1 MIMDE
6 QETIHQLVDRVLK
19 DINAHHYA
27 PTTLA
32 NYRGF
37 YHHLMKYAD
46 ARGVGA
52 YSPSFGRDFFHGRY
66 HCRLEDV
73 PSPVPRRLS
82 GPRRYLTVL
91 DYYHRH
97 GTLPLRRQSTAE
109 IQVLPTELE
118 QALADFDG
126 DCTDR
131 GHSPRAARTRQA
143 RVRHFLTYVANQ
155 GIPWTAVTGTVLSQ
169 YTTTLMTYQPKTVR
183 AILSQV
189 RTFLRFLHRS
199 GLYSQDL
206 SRALPPVRMTPGAR
220 LPHSWP
226 IQAVSAV
233 LAAVDRGT
241 PLGKRD
247 YAILLLAAR
256 LGLRIGD
263 ITALPLTALH
273 WKTKTITWVQQKT
286 ARAMELPLLDDVG
299 WAIIDYLRNGRPET
313 ASGCVFVRH
322 RAPFEPFSPDSNLH
336 GLLMHY
342 VQKAGIAV
350 PAGAHGMHALRHGLA
365 GRLLS
370 ADTPLPVIAEVL
382 GHRSTQSTQV
392 YLAVDEAG
400 LRRCALNPEEVL
412 TDVHA

>member
-1 MIMDE
+1 MDE
-6 QETIHQLVDRVLK
+6 RETIRQLVDRVLK
-19 DINAHHYA
+19 DISAHHYA
-27 PTTLA
+27 STTQA

-37 YHHLMKYAD
+37 YHQLLQCAD
-46 ARGVGA
+46 ARGIGA
-52 YSPSFGRDFFHGRY
+52 YSSEFGHDFFHSRY
-66 HCRLEDV
+66 RCRLEDV
-73 PSPVPRRLS
+73 PSPAPRRLS

-91 DYYHRH
+91 DYYHRY
-97 GTLPLRRQSTAE
+97 GTLPPRRPSARA

-118 QALADFDG
+118 QALADFNR

-143 RVRHFLTYVANQ
+143 RVRHFLTYMANH
-155 GIPWTAVTGTVLSQ
+155 GIPLTAVTGSDLSH
-169 YTTTLMTYQPKTVR
+169 YTTTLMSYQPKTVR
-183 AILSQV
+183 VILSQV
-189 RTFLRFLHRS
+189 RTFLRFLHRW

-206 SRALPPVRMTPGAR
+206 SRALPPVRMIPGAR

-256 LGLRIGD
+256 LGLRVGD
-263 ITALPLTALH
+263 ITTLPLTALH
-273 WKTKTITWVQQKT
+273 WQTKTVAWVQQKT
-286 ARAMELPLLDDVG
+286 GRTVELPLLDDVG

-313 ASGCVFVRH
+313 EAPCVFVRH
-322 RAPFEPFSPDSNLH
+322 RAPFEPFAVDANLH

-342 VQKAGIAV
+342 VQQAGVTV

-370 ADTPLPVIAEVL
+370 ADTPLPVIADVL

>member
-6 QETIHQLVDRVLK
+6 QKTIHQLVDRVLK

-27 PTTLA
+27 PTTQA

-52 YSPSFGRDFFHGRY
+52 YSPSFGRDFFLGRY

-73 PSPVPRRLS
+73 PTPAPRPLS

-91 DYYHRH
+91 DYYHHH
-97 GTLPLRRQSTAE
+97 GTLPPRRQSTAE
-109 IQVLPTELE
+109 IPVLPTELE
-118 QALADFDG
+118 QALADFDR
-126 DCTDR
+126 DCADR
-131 GHSPRAARTRQA
+131 GYSPRAARTRQD
-143 RVRHFLTYVANQ
+143 RVRHFLIYVAHHSVSL
-155 GIPWTAVTGTVLSQ
+155 TAVNGTVLSH

-183 AILSQV
+183 VILSQI

-199 GLYSQDL
+199 GLYSRDL
-206 SRALPPVRMTPGAR
+206 SRVLPPVRMISGAR

-247 YAILLLAAR
+247 YAILLLAAQ

-273 WKTKTITWVQQKT
+273 WKTKTIAWVQQKT
-286 ARAMELPLLDDVG
+286 GRAVELPLLDDVG
-299 WAIIDYLRNGRPET
+299 WAIIDYLRNGRPKT
-313 ASGCVFVRH
+313 AAPCVFVRH
-322 RAPFEPFSPDSNLH
+322 RAPFEPFAANSNLH

-342 VQKAGIAV
+342 VQLAGVAV

-370 ADTPLPVIAEVL
+370 ADTPLPVIADVL

-400 LRRCALNPEEVL
+400 LRQCALNPEEVL